1 MRQFCNSS
9 TKTSFVKTKTSFV
22 KVSRDLPELNALM
35 YNSANSAGHLFSS
48 RLYCSTF
55 HSESNETNNRNN
67 ASTQKNNCCNMT
79 ENRITSLP
87 ELPQLWIW
95 DIARRVLSKNLKA
108 TLNCKAFSMHW
119 NVSNAV
125 FLKYL
130 NKKVLM
136 VSTAYSSMRQKS
148 KVDQIFPEL
157 DEKACDQ
164 IPNAGKKKTLRTDGY
179 SLSAKFGSYLNI
191 KAC

>member
-1 MRQFCNSS
+1 
-9 TKTSFVKTKTSFV
+9 
-22 KVSRDLPELNALM
+22 
-35 YNSANSAGHLFSS
+35 
-48 RLYCSTF
+48 
-55 HSESNETNNRNN
+55 
-67 ASTQKNNCCNMT
+67 
-79 ENRITSLP
+79 
-87 ELPQLWIW
+87 
-95 DIARRVLSKNLKA
+95 
-108 TLNCKAFSMHW
+108 
-119 NVSNAV
+119 
-125 FLKYL
+125 
-130 NKKVLM
+130 M

>member
-1 MRQFCNSS
+1 
-9 TKTSFVKTKTSFV
+9 
-22 KVSRDLPELNALM
+22 
-35 YNSANSAGHLFSS
+35 
-48 RLYCSTF
+48 
-55 HSESNETNNRNN
+55 
-67 ASTQKNNCCNMT
+67 MT

-136 VSTAYSSMRQKS
+136 VGTAYSSMRQKS

-164 IPNAGKKKTLRTDGY
+164 IPNAGKKKKEDITNRWL
-179 SLSAKFGSYLNI
+179 
-191 KAC
+191 